1 MLKQDL
7 LSRIIHGSFSPFKAP
22 LTSIALNWSSNASK
36 HLFISFYR

>member
-7 LSRIIHGSFSPFKAP
+7 LSRIIHGSFSPFKAT
-22 LTSIALNWSSNASK
+22 LTSIALNWSGNASK